1 MLGEQMFGI
10 GIGEILVILAIALIV
25 LGPKEIPKVARTIGR
40 IMRDIQR
47 TTDELRRTIDSEFEE
62 EEDTRHRQIKTKE
75 ETTNEMV
82 EDNKPLN
89 KDEATGK
96 ETAS

>member
-1 MLGEQMFGI
+1 MFGI

-47 TTDELRRTIDSEFEE
+47 TTDELRRTIDSEFEG
-62 EEDTRHRQIKTKE
+62 EEDTKHRQIKAKE
-75 ETTNEMV
+75 ETVNETV
-82 EDNKPLN
+82 EDNKPSN
-89 KDEATGK
+89 TDEATRK